1 VPSSPDR
8 KSRCAGV
15 LNLNAGILDYGCL
28 APCRFLLPRILL
40 PVSLL
45 LLIGNQKHLRSRR
58 LSAGQARSG
67 DGPAGAPPAP
77 DVHAQSAPAVPDPEE
92 TAVPVSVE
100 GPAAPAARADAWRS
114 FQVLKGIGIV
124 EVLLHHLFG
133 FSAREFTVAQTPQ
146 WWVLMVANRLL
157 HFAVPTFLLV
167 SALVLTRG
175 IVLQPTTPDW
185 KRFYSRRTLKTVWP
199 YVLWSGLYVCFRLF
213 ILARPQDVHP
223 TPVAL
228 PPALLGGGEIVLPAL
243 LATGESWQRIVLNGK
258 AYFHLYFLAILTQ
271 FSLVFPLLFVALR
284 RMRLP
289 FAALL
294 GLTALLQGGVYVL
307 QAKLS
312 ALAVSRLLD
321 DLVCGPPV
329 HRHVAGHEPGGL
341 AAHLGALALADRA
354 GDVGGPGAVS
364 VVVVV
369 PAEHGQLRPG
379 GRDRACG
386 QQRNSRHGLQRGLII
401 YATGSVAATAG
412 YLGAACHCSGARW
425 QQRATGTSR

>member
-1 VPSSPDR
+1 
-8 KSRCAGV
+8 
-15 LNLNAGILDYGCL
+15 
-28 APCRFLLPRILL
+28 
-40 PVSLL
+40 
-45 LLIGNQKHLRSRR
+45 
-58 LSAGQARSG
+58 
-67 DGPAGAPPAP
+67 
-77 DVHAQSAPAVPDPEE
+77 
-92 TAVPVSVE
+92 
-100 GPAAPAARADAWRS
+100 
-114 FQVLKGIGIV
+114 
-124 EVLLHHLFG
+124 
-133 FSAREFTVAQTPQ
+133 
-146 WWVLMVANRLL
+146 
-157 HFAVPTFLLV
+157 
-167 SALVLTRG
+167 
-175 IVLQPTTPDW
+175 
-185 KRFYSRRTLKTVWP
+185 
-199 YVLWSGLYVCFRLF
+199 
-213 ILARPQDVHP
+213 
-223 TPVAL
+223 L

-312 ALAVSRLLD
+312 ALAVSRLFD

-386 QQRNSRHGLQRGLII
+386 QQRNSRHGLQRRPDHLCDRICRCYCWLSRSGLPLLWRQ
-401 YATGSVAATAG
+401 VAAARNG
-412 YLGAACHCSGARW
+412 RVAASASSGRWREGWRGLAPTPCRCICCIRSCSMR
-425 QQRATGTSR
+425 